1 MESFINNCIDTKDP
15 NFSIDKYD
23 NECFSPKSLSNF
35 DETTFHFQDV
45 RVYDALATG
54 AIVGRLLNNLTN
66 KCVDLD

>member
-1 MESFINNCIDTKDP
+1 MESFINKCIDRKDP

-35 DETTFHFQDV
+35 DETTYQDV

-54 AIVGRLLNNLTN
+54 V
-66 KCVDLD
+66 

>member
-1 MESFINNCIDTKDP
+1 MECFINNCIDTKDP

-35 DETTFHFQDV
+35 DETTFYFQDV

-54 AIVGRLLNNLTN
+54 V
-66 KCVDLD
+66 